1 MAKNDIAPVNVELTA
16 KELVKAN
23 QVKFRANIQDIINN
37 NMMRMQEILDTL
49 DPKEFCDVMIKLMPF
64 GFAKVPEESPKKA
77 DMVEDPKLLR
87 ETVTREILS

>member
-37 NMMRMQEILDTL
+37 NMKRMQEILDTL

>member
-37 NMMRMQEILDTL
+37 NMKRMQEILDTL
-49 DPKEFCDVMIKLMPF
+49 DPKEFCEAN
-64 GFAKVPEESPKKA
+64 AKKY
-77 DMVEDPKLLR
+77 EDEALARLK
-87 ETVTREILS
+87 EKCE